1 MNVTRPAAIALST
14 LALAFLSLTACS
26 SNDDDMTPAPTMSD
40 DSMMS
45 TTPSPMMSEES
56 TKDETPG
63 MMSETPKMGDG
74 AMMSTTSP

>member
-1 MNVTRPAAIALST
+1 MNVTRPAAITIST
-14 LALAFLSLTACS
+14 LALAFMGLAACS
-26 SNDDDMTPAPTMSD
+26 SNDADMTPTPTMSD

-45 TTPSPMMSEES
+45 TTPTPMTSEES
-56 TKDETPG
+56 MKDETPG